1 MLRAK
6 AEFALRPN
14 LPVADFK
21 KAVLPSLSD
30 FIYPVLLD
38 VDPAQEVDDEFKH
51 RHKQL
56 FCWRMLKQIAQV
68 DLSTFSG
75 KNPQENNQTR
85 STDVFQG
92 NIEEQARILC
102 KQHMKR
108 EILDHLPQKDEDE
121 EDGCEEKSEAGES
134 GSNQANGIDEQSK
147 VQMEI
152 EATKDGEDVKM
163 EECDDQ
169 TTKNKDTVQKKADTI
184 MNGDKTDT
192 KRASV
197 AN

>member
-56 FCWRMLKQIAQV
+56 FCWRMLKQIA
-68 DLSTFSG
+68 
-75 KNPQENNQTR
+75 
-85 STDVFQG
+85 
-92 NIEEQARILC
+92 
-102 KQHMKR
+102 
-108 EILDHLPQKDEDE
+108 
-121 EDGCEEKSEAGES
+121 
-134 GSNQANGIDEQSK
+134 
-147 VQMEI
+147 
-152 EATKDGEDVKM
+152 
-163 EECDDQ
+163 
-169 TTKNKDTVQKKADTI
+169 
-184 MNGDKTDT
+184 
-192 KRASV
+192 
-197 AN
+197 